1 MLSDLIILLFV
12 AMYSLIPNYKLGK
25 SISNEVLLNRLEEEF
40 LKGFPNAGVLFS
52 FKYNIYIAKY
62 RKQTNVAQNKPS
74 CNHPP
79 DRNAEWCSYPLSPWA
94 PPNNILSSQR
104 LLPSCFQFYFSF
116 QCWLYNIKVWD
127 RKAVQSHLVWQ
138 INKSSS
144 CGFSRHRHFPV
155 SWIAAMQ
162 SKNRSLS
169 CFTPWL
175 FSC

>member
-74 CNHPP
+74 CNYPQIKTRSGAPTHCLPEHPQTT
-79 DRNAEWCSYPLSPWA
+79 
-94 PPNNILSSQR
+94 SS
-104 LLPSCFQFYFSF
+104 LPKGCCHSASSF
-116 QCWLYNIKVWD
+116 TLVSNVGFITLKCEIEKQY
-127 RKAVQSHLVWQ
+127 KAIWF
-138 INKSSS
+138 
-144 CGFSRHRHFPV
+144 GR
-155 SWIAAMQ
+155 
-162 SKNRSLS
+162 
-169 CFTPWL
+169 
-175 FSC
+175 

>member
-79 DRNAEWCSYPLSPWA
+79 RSK
-94 PPNNILSSQR
+94 R
-104 LLPSCFQFYFSF
+104 GVVLLPAVSLGTPKQHPLFP
-116 QCWLYNIKVWD
+116 
-127 RKAVQSHLVWQ
+127 KAAAILL
-138 INKSSS
+138 
-144 CGFSRHRHFPV
+144 PV
-155 SWIAAMQ
+155 
-162 SKNRSLS
+162 L
-169 CFTPWL
+169 L
-175 FSC
+175 